1 MQSAHPGNA
10 SSAGAGAPPSD
21 DGLVLISLPGV
32 ECGLPLRRVREILPM
47 VALTPVPGAPGWL
60 AGMLNLRG
68 AAVPV
73 IDLRR
78 RLALSPAEVRL
89 ETPIVVVEGSS
100 TPVGLIAD
108 SVSAVRMDLRSGPEP
123 LASAWGRDTPVAGI
137 VQVDSRLIVILD
149 LDLIVTAAEELR
161 LPETLPGA

>member
-1 MQSAHPGNA
+1 MQGTNRGDA
-10 SSAGAGAPPSD
+10 SSRGTASPALD

-32 ECGLPLRRVREILPM
+32 ECGLPLRRVREILRM
-47 VALTPVPGAPGWL
+47 VALTPVPGAPEWL

-78 RLALSPAEVRL
+78 RLALSPAAVGL
-89 ETPIVVVEGSS
+89 ETPIVVVEGS
-100 TPVGLIAD
+100 TTAVGMIAD
-108 SVSAVRMDLRSGPEP
+108 GVSAVRMDLQSRPEP
-123 LASAWGRDTPVAGI
+123 LAAAWGRDTPVAGI
-137 VQVDSRLIVILD
+137 VRVDSRLIVVLD

-161 LPETLPGA
+161 LPESLPGA